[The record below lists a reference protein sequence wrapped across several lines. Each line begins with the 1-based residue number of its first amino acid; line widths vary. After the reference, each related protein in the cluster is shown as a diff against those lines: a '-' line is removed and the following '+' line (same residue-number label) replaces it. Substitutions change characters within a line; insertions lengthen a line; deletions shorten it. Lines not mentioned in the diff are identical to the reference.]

1 MPRTRISFR
10 RWIVAWFA
18 AGVMLSSACAAA
30 TLDDTRN
37 YIHEILAQPSIQGV
51 SAVELNSLRAF
62 YNLRGEAPAWSD
74 SPEAEADVQVL
85 QAALALA
92 SADGLNAADY
102 RVTPMVGYGAAESWL
117 DAEKDIRETNAAL
130 RYVSDMRDGRSWVRD

>member
-37 YIHEILAQPSIQGV
+37 YIHEILAQPSLPGV

-62 YNLRGEAPAWSD
+62 YNLRGDAPAWID
-74 SPEAEADVQVL
+74 SPEAEADGQVL
-85 QAALALA
+85 QTALAQA

-102 RVTPMVGYGAAESWL
+102 RVTPMVGYGAATSWL
-117 DAEKDIRETNAAL
+117 DAEKDVLETNAAL
-130 RYVSDMRDGRSWVRD
+130 RYANDLREDRKSVV